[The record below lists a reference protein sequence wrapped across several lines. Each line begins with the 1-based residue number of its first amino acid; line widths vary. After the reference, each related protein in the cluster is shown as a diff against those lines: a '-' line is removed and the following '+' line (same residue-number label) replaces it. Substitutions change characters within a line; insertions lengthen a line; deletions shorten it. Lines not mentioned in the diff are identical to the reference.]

1 MTRLPDCAGRTCEY
15 IELTP
20 SEITAKVYLY
30 TDPKSG
36 ETIKETKLSDDV
48 KTAFREAVEKLYRSS
63 GKGCGCGCNCER
75 TGTKLRGPTIPSAPE
90 KYTHVFAGGGKVEGT
105 FKVSMTV
112 FEGLCV
118 PDRTGSGADSCC
130 DRHEPP
136 RHAGWWDECGYYY
149 HRGYRYPAYWPYWR
163 WPRWY

>member
-20 SEITAKVYLY
+20 SEITAKAYCY

-36 ETIKETKLSDDV
+36 ETIKETELSEDV

-118 PDRTGSGADSCC
+118 PDRTGPATDCCC

-136 RHAGWWDECGYYY
+136 RHAGRWDECGYYY